1 MLKKLLLLSLFSI
14 AFVHAVEENR
24 IQSVMTVKVKKALS
38 ILQNKA
44 LSQKKKEKKS
54 IAIMDDIFDYK
65 TMSKISLGKQWKKL
79 TEKQKKQF
87 TFAFEKK
94 LKQSYIDKLKLYTNQ
109 KVISKGLTKVKSNRI
124 TLKNDIIGK
133 NETYAIIYLFYKQ
146 KTKNDWL
153 IYDVKLAGVSVI
165 QTYRKQFSAFLK
177 TKSFSQLLKSL

>member
-1 MLKKLLLLSLFSI
+1 MLKKLLLLSLLSI
-14 AFVHAVEENR
+14 IFVYGVEEKK

-38 ILQNKA
+38 ILQNKS
-44 LSQKKKEKKS
+44 LSQKQKEKKS
-54 IAIMDDIFDYK
+54 IAVMDNIFDYK

-79 TEKQKKQF
+79 TEKQRKQF
-87 TFAFEKK
+87 TVSFEKK
-94 LKQSYIDKLKLYTNQ
+94 LKQSYIDKLKLYSNQ

-177 TKSFSQLLKSL
+177 TKSFNQLLKSL